1 MNKIILVPTDFSE
14 VCDNALEHGIE
25 ISKFFNYDLC
35 ILHVIDKNTKVYLKK
50 NELDLNYI
58 DKKLH
63 DTASLISDL
72 HKLTVKTISREGSIF
87 STISKIAE
95 EIKTNLIILGTHGKT
110 GIQKLTGSYVLKVI
124 ASSPIPVIIVQK
136 RKFNKGYNNIVFPVY
151 ASPAFSQK
159 IQWAIYIA
167 KQFKAKIHIFRIK
180 ESEKNIIK
188 KLDKIIE
195 ETTRFFNTNNID
207 YEVSEAS
214 EEGNFAHQVINYSVS
229 VRADLI
235 MIMTNTDE
243 RLPAFILGPWDEK
256 IIFNNSQIPVMCI
269 NPSDLF
275 L

>member
-87 STISKIAE
+87 STIGKIAE

-188 KLDKIIE
+188 KLDKIIG